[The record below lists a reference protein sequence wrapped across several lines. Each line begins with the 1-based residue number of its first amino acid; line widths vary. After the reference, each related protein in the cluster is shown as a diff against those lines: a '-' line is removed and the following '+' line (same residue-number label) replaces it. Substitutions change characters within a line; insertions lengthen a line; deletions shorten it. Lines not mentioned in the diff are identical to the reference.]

1 MTSGHNRKGRSKRT
15 PGGYVRLHRYVM
27 RCNAWRALSPHAKC
41 LYLVLLDRHRDFGQ
55 GKNNNGKIALSH
67 REAMSETG
75 CSDRGI
81 RKGFR
86 DLIAK
91 GFIRITR
98 DSAFNIKVALARE
111 YAITE
116 YPLSDSLATKDFMRW
131 TPDEEKN
138 AVSNVN
144 TVSPKTGRTNCAIC
158 LSRCPLWTPITET
171 TVVTVDTLLI
181 TMGIAQHKPSSVGGW
196 SHDRARPP
204 AR

>member
-1 MTSGHNRKGRSKRT
+1 MARGHNRKGRSKRT
-15 PGGYVRLHRYVM
+15 PGGYVRLQRYVM
-27 RCNAWRALSPHAKC
+27 RCDAWRALSPHAKC

-81 RKGFR
+81 RKGFS

-91 GFIRITR
+91 GFIRIAR

-116 YPLSDSLATKDFMRW
+116 YPISDSLATKDFMRW

-144 TVSPKTGRTNCAIC
+144 TVGVQCEHRKPKNGSHKLRHMPFTM
-158 LSRCPLWTPITET
+158 S
-171 TVVTVDTLLI
+171 TVDTDNRDYGGHCGHTI
-181 TMGIAQHKPSSVGGW
+181 NYHGDSAAQALVSRWLVL
-196 SHDRARPP
+196 
-204 AR
+204 